1 MKIISRIF
9 SILLYIIS
17 AVVLGIYTIADL
29 NPRIMMVPTSRLI
42 LLGVICLC
50 SYFGTV
56 LLSKTVSEQT
66 KKRLIQGTFIFY
78 FLMYLFL
85 LLTFV
90 FFDSF
95 FGRAHMGVIWNCDP
109 FYFDNFLLNSVNL
122 IPFKTVIEYIVAF
135 FNNTIPTHTIITNIF
150 GNILA
155 FAPFGFFAHVILNKK
170 PSLLKFTLLMVSASL
185 LIEVI
190 QLIFLVGSCDID
202 DVILN
207 VLGAVIGYLIFKTKI
222 CKKIIRRITL
232 NTVFAKHQRETITL
246 ISDTLSNVKVCDVI
260 NGVPKVK
267 HIEKDDIIEFEFKYS
282 LFKKEIKRYN
292 RKTFE
297 EIK

>member
-1 MKIISRIF
+1 MKIISRIS

-17 AVVLGIYTIADL
+17 AIVLGIYAVADL

-42 LLGVICLC
+42 LLAVICLC
-50 SYFGTV
+50 SYSGT
-56 LLSKTVSEQT
+56 LLFSRNVEEQT
-66 KKRLIQGTFIFY
+66 KTKLIKR
-78 FLMYLFL
+78 
-85 LLTFV
+85 TFV
-90 FFDSF
+90 FYFILYIFLLFNLVMLDDF
-95 FGRAHMGVIWNCDP
+95 FGRASMGVIWNFDP
-109 FYFDNFLLNSVNL
+109 RYLDSFLMNRVNL
-122 IPFKTVIEYIVAF
+122 IPFRTVLEYLNSFSIPF
-135 FNNTIPTHTIITNIF
+135 HTKIINLLGNT
-150 GNILA
+150 LA

-202 DVILN
+202 DIILN
-207 VLGAVIGYLIFKTKI
+207 VLGAVFSYLIFKTKI

-232 NTVFAKHQRETITL
+232 NTVFAKNQRETITL
-246 ISDTLSNVKVCDVI
+246 ISDTLPNVKVCDVI
-260 NGVPKVK
+260 NGVPRVK
-267 HIEKDDIIEFEFKYS
+267 RTDKDDVIEFELKYS

>member
-1 MKIISRIF
+1 MKKILKIS

-42 LLGVICLC
+42 LLAVICLC
-50 SYFGTV
+50 SYSGT
-56 LLSKTVSEQT
+56 LLFSRNVEEQT
-66 KKRLIQGTFIFY
+66 KTKLIKR
-78 FLMYLFL
+78 
-85 LLTFV
+85 TFV
-90 FFDSF
+90 FYFILYIFLLFNLVMLDNF
-95 FGRAHMGVIWNCDP
+95 FGRASMGVIWNFDP
-109 FYFDNFLLNSVNL
+109 RYLDSFLMNRVNL
-122 IPFKTVIEYIVAF
+122 IPFRTVLEYLNSFSIPF
-135 FNNTIPTHTIITNIF
+135 HTKIINLLGNT
-150 GNILA
+150 LA
-155 FAPFGFFAHVILNKK
+155 FAPFGFFAHVIPNKK

-202 DVILN
+202 DIILN
-207 VLGAVIGYLIFKTKI
+207 VLGAVFSYLIFKTKI

-232 NTVFAKHQRETITL
+232 NTVFAKQQRETISL
-246 ISDTLSNVKVCDVI
+246 ISDTLPSVKVCDVI
-260 NGVPKVK
+260 NGVPRVK
-267 HIEKDDIIEFEFKYS
+267 RTDKDDVIEFELKYS

>member
-1 MKIISRIF
+1 MKRISRIS

-42 LLGVICLC
+42 LLAVICLC
-50 SYFGTV
+50 SYSGT
-56 LLSKTVSEQT
+56 LLFSRNVEEQT
-66 KKRLIQGTFIFY
+66 KTKLIKR
-78 FLMYLFL
+78 
-85 LLTFV
+85 TFV
-90 FFDSF
+90 FYFILYIFLLFNLVMLDDF
-95 FGRAHMGVIWNCDP
+95 FGRASMGVIWNFDP
-109 FYFDNFLLNSVNL
+109 RYLDSFLMNRVNL
-122 IPFKTVIEYIVAF
+122 IPFRTVLEYLNSFSIPF
-135 FNNTIPTHTIITNIF
+135 HTKIINLLGNT
-150 GNILA
+150 LA

-202 DVILN
+202 DIILN
-207 VLGAVIGYLIFKTKI
+207 VLGAVFSYLIFKTKI

-232 NTVFAKHQRETITL
+232 NTVFEKQQRETISL
-246 ISDTLSNVKVCDVI
+246 ISDTLPSVKVCDVI
-260 NGVPKVK
+260 NGVPRVK
-267 HIEKDDIIEFEFKYS
+267 RTDKDDVIEFELKYS

-297 EIK
+297 EIKW

>member
-1 MKIISRIF
+1 MKKILKIS

-42 LLGVICLC
+42 LLAVICLC
-50 SYFGTV
+50 SYSGT
-56 LLSKTVSEQT
+56 LLFSRNVEEQT
-66 KKRLIQGTFIFY
+66 KTKLIKR
-78 FLMYLFL
+78 
-85 LLTFV
+85 TFV
-90 FFDSF
+90 FYFILYIFLLFNLVMLDNF
-95 FGRAHMGVIWNCDP
+95 FGRASMGVIWNFDP
-109 FYFDNFLLNSVNL
+109 RYLDSFLMNRVNL
-122 IPFKTVIEYIVAF
+122 IPFRTVLEYLNSFSIPF
-135 FNNTIPTHTIITNIF
+135 HTKIINLLGNT
-150 GNILA
+150 LA
-155 FAPFGFFAHVILNKK
+155 FAPFGFFAHVIPNKK

-202 DVILN
+202 DIILN
-207 VLGAVIGYLIFKTKI
+207 VLGAVFSYLIFKTKI

-232 NTVFAKHQRETITL
+232 NTVFAKQQRETISL
-246 ISDTLSNVKVCDVI
+246 ISDTLPSVKVCDVI
-260 NGVPKVK
+260 NGVPRVK
-267 HIEKDDIIEFEFKYS
+267 RTDKDDVIEFELKYS

-297 EIK
+297 EIN

>member
-1 MKIISRIF
+1 MKRISRIS

-42 LLGVICLC
+42 LLAVICLC
-50 SYFGTV
+50 SYSGT
-56 LLSKTVSEQT
+56 LLFSRNVEEQT
-66 KKRLIQGTFIFY
+66 KTKLIK
-78 FLMYLFL
+78 
-85 LLTFV
+85 LTFV
-90 FFDSF
+90 FYFILYIFLLFNLVMLDDF
-95 FGRAHMGVIWNCDP
+95 FGRASMGVIWNFDP
-109 FYFDNFLLNSVNL
+109 RYLDSFLMNRVNL
-122 IPFKTVIEYIVAF
+122 IPFRTVLEYLNSFSIPF
-135 FNNTIPTHTIITNIF
+135 HTKIINLLGNT
-150 GNILA
+150 LA

-202 DVILN
+202 DIILN
-207 VLGAVIGYLIFKTKI
+207 VLGAVFSYLIFKTKI

-232 NTVFAKHQRETITL
+232 NTVFEKQQRETISL
-246 ISDTLSNVKVCDVI
+246 ISDTLPSVKVCDVI
-260 NGVPKVK
+260 NGVPRVK
-267 HIEKDDIIEFEFKYS
+267 RTDKDDVIEFELKYS

>member
-1 MKIISRIF
+1 MKIISRI
-9 SILLYIIS
+9 SCILLYIIS

-42 LLGVICLC
+42 LLAVICLC
-50 SYFGTV
+50 SYSGT
-56 LLSKTVSEQT
+56 LLFSRNVEEQT
-66 KKRLIQGTFIFY
+66 KTKLIKR
-78 FLMYLFL
+78 
-85 LLTFV
+85 TFV
-90 FFDSF
+90 FYFILYIFLLFNLVMLDDF
-95 FGRAHMGVIWNCDP
+95 FGRASMGVIWNFDP
-109 FYFDNFLLNSVNL
+109 RYLDSFLMNRVNL
-122 IPFKTVIEYIVAF
+122 IPFRTVLEYLNSFSIPF
-135 FNNTIPTHTIITNIF
+135 HTKIINLLGNT
-150 GNILA
+150 LA

-202 DVILN
+202 DIILN
-207 VLGAVIGYLIFKTKI
+207 VLGAVFSYLIFKTKI

-232 NTVFAKHQRETITL
+232 NTVFAKQQRETISL
-246 ISDTLSNVKVCDVI
+246 ISDGLPNVKVCDVI
-260 NGVPKVK
+260 NGVPRVK
-267 HIEKDDIIEFEFKYS
+267 RTDKDDVIEFELKYS

>member
-1 MKIISRIF
+1 MKIISRI
-9 SILLYIIS
+9 SCILLYIIS
-17 AVVLGIYTIADL
+17 VVVLGIYTIADL

-42 LLGVICLC
+42 LLAVICLC
-50 SYFGTV
+50 SYSGT
-56 LLSKTVSEQT
+56 LLFSRNVEEQT
-66 KKRLIQGTFIFY
+66 KTKLIKR
-78 FLMYLFL
+78 
-85 LLTFV
+85 TFV
-90 FFDSF
+90 FYFILYIFLLFNLVMLDDF
-95 FGRAHMGVIWNCDP
+95 FGRASMGVIWNFDP
-109 FYFDNFLLNSVNL
+109 RYLDSFLMNRVNL
-122 IPFKTVIEYIVAF
+122 IPFRTVLEYLNSFSIPF
-135 FNNTIPTHTIITNIF
+135 HTKIINLLGNT
-150 GNILA
+150 LA

-202 DVILN
+202 DIILN
-207 VLGAVIGYLIFKTKI
+207 VLGAVFSYLIFKTKI

-232 NTVFAKHQRETITL
+232 NTVFAKNQRETITL
-246 ISDTLSNVKVCDVI
+246 ISDTLPNVKVCDVI

-267 HIEKDDIIEFEFKYS
+267 RIEKDDIIEFELKYS

>member
-1 MKIISRIF
+1 MKIISRI
-9 SILLYIIS
+9 SCILLYIIS

-42 LLGVICLC
+42 LLAVICLC
-50 SYFGTV
+50 SYSGT
-56 LLSKTVSEQT
+56 LLFSRNVEEQT
-66 KKRLIQGTFIFY
+66 KTKLIKR
-78 FLMYLFL
+78 
-85 LLTFV
+85 TFV
-90 FFDSF
+90 FYFILYIFLLFNLVMLDDF
-95 FGRAHMGVIWNCDP
+95 FGRASMGVIWNFDP
-109 FYFDNFLLNSVNL
+109 RYLDSFLMNRVNL
-122 IPFKTVIEYIVAF
+122 IPFRTVLEYLNSFSIPF
-135 FNNTIPTHTIITNIF
+135 HTKIINLLGNT
-150 GNILA
+150 LA

-202 DVILN
+202 DIILN
-207 VLGAVIGYLIFKTKI
+207 VLGAVFSYLIFKTKT

-232 NTVFAKHQRETITL
+232 NTVFEKQQRETISL
-246 ISDTLSNVKVCDVI
+246 ISDTLPSVKVCDVI
-260 NGVPKVK
+260 NGVPRVK
-267 HIEKDDIIEFEFKYS
+267 RTDKDDVIEFELKYS

>member
-1 MKIISRIF
+1 MKIISRI
-9 SILLYIIS
+9 SCILLYIIS

-42 LLGVICLC
+42 LLAVICLC
-50 SYFGTV
+50 SYSGT
-56 LLSKTVSEQT
+56 LLFSRNVEEQT
-66 KKRLIQGTFIFY
+66 KTKLIKR
-78 FLMYLFL
+78 
-85 LLTFV
+85 TFV
-90 FFDSF
+90 FYFILYIFLLFNLVMLDNF
-95 FGRAHMGVIWNCDP
+95 FGRASMGVIWNFDP
-109 FYFDNFLLNSVNL
+109 RYLDSFLMNRVNL
-122 IPFKTVIEYIVAF
+122 IPFRTVLEYLNSFSIPF
-135 FNNTIPTHTIITNIF
+135 HTKIINLLGNT
-150 GNILA
+150 LA
-155 FAPFGFFAHVILNKK
+155 FVPFGFFAHVILNKK

-202 DVILN
+202 DIILN
-207 VLGAVIGYLIFKTKI
+207 VLGAVFSYLIFKTKI

-232 NTVFAKHQRETITL
+232 NTVFEKQQRETISL
-246 ISDTLSNVKVCDVI
+246 ISDTLPSVKVCDVI
-260 NGVPKVK
+260 NGVPRVK
-267 HIEKDDIIEFEFKYS
+267 RTDKDDVIEFELKYS

>member
-1 MKIISRIF
+1 MKIISRI
-9 SILLYIIS
+9 SCILLYIIS

-42 LLGVICLC
+42 LLAVICLC
-50 SYFGTV
+50 SYSGT
-56 LLSKTVSEQT
+56 LLFSRNVEEQT
-66 KKRLIQGTFIFY
+66 KTKLIKR
-78 FLMYLFL
+78 
-85 LLTFV
+85 TFV
-90 FFDSF
+90 FYFILYIFLLFNLVMLDNF
-95 FGRAHMGVIWNCDP
+95 FGRASMGVIWNFDP
-109 FYFDNFLLNSVNL
+109 RYLDSFLMNRVNL
-122 IPFKTVIEYIVAF
+122 IPFRTVLEYLNSFSIPF
-135 FNNTIPTHTIITNIF
+135 HTKIINLLGNT
-150 GNILA
+150 LA

-170 PSLLKFTLLMVSASL
+170 PSLLKFTLLMISASF

-202 DVILN
+202 DIILN
-207 VLGAVIGYLIFKTKI
+207 VLGAVFSYLIFKTKI

-232 NTVFAKHQRETITL
+232 NTVFAKNQRETITL
-246 ISDTLSNVKVCDVI
+246 ISDTLPNVKVCDVI
-260 NGVPKVK
+260 NGIPKVK
-267 HIEKDDIIEFEFKYS
+267 RTDKDDVIEFELKYS

>member
-1 MKIISRIF
+1 MKRISRIS

-42 LLGVICLC
+42 LLAVICLC
-50 SYFGTV
+50 SYSGT
-56 LLSKTVSEQT
+56 LLFSRNVEEQT
-66 KKRLIQGTFIFY
+66 KTKLIKR
-78 FLMYLFL
+78 
-85 LLTFV
+85 TFV
-90 FFDSF
+90 FYFILYIFLLFNLVMLDDF
-95 FGRAHMGVIWNCDP
+95 FGRASMGVIWNFDP
-109 FYFDNFLLNSVNL
+109 RYLDSFLMNRVNL
-122 IPFKTVIEYIVAF
+122 IPFRTVLEYLNSFSIPF
-135 FNNTIPTHTIITNIF
+135 HTKIINLLGNT
-150 GNILA
+150 LA

-170 PSLLKFTLLMVSASL
+170 PSLLKFTLLMISASL

-202 DVILN
+202 DIILN
-207 VLGAVIGYLIFKTKI
+207 VLGAVFSYLIFKTKI

-232 NTVFAKHQRETITL
+232 NTVFAKQQRETISL
-246 ISDTLSNVKVCDVI
+246 ISDTLPSVKVCDVI
-260 NGVPKVK
+260 NGVPRVK
-267 HIEKDDIIEFEFKYS
+267 RTDKDDVIEFELKYS

-297 EIK
+297 EI

>member
-1 MKIISRIF
+1 MKRISRIS

-17 AVVLGIYTIADL
+17 AIVLGIYAVADL

-42 LLGVICLC
+42 LLAVICLC
-50 SYFGTV
+50 SYSGT
-56 LLSKTVSEQT
+56 LLFSRNVEEQT
-66 KKRLIQGTFIFY
+66 KTKLIKR
-78 FLMYLFL
+78 
-85 LLTFV
+85 TFV
-90 FFDSF
+90 FYFILYIFLLFNLVMLDDF
-95 FGRAHMGVIWNCDP
+95 FGRASMGVIWNFDP
-109 FYFDNFLLNSVNL
+109 RYLDSFLMNRVNL
-122 IPFKTVIEYIVAF
+122 IPFRTVLEYLNSFSIPF
-135 FNNTIPTHTIITNIF
+135 HTKIINLLGNT
-150 GNILA
+150 LA

-202 DVILN
+202 DIILN
-207 VLGAVIGYLIFKTKI
+207 VLGAVFSYLIFKTKI

-232 NTVFAKHQRETITL
+232 NTVFAKNQRETITL
-246 ISDTLSNVKVCDVI
+246 ISDTLPNVKVCDVI

-267 HIEKDDIIEFEFKYS
+267 RTEKDDVIEFELKYS

>member
-1 MKIISRIF
+1 MKRISRIS

-42 LLGVICLC
+42 LLAVICLC
-50 SYFGTV
+50 SYSGT
-56 LLSKTVSEQT
+56 LLFSRNVEEQT
-66 KKRLIQGTFIFY
+66 KTKLIKR
-78 FLMYLFL
+78 
-85 LLTFV
+85 TFV
-90 FFDSF
+90 FYFILYIFLLFNLVMLDDF
-95 FGRAHMGVIWNCDP
+95 FGRASMGVIWNFDP
-109 FYFDNFLLNSVNL
+109 RYLDSFLMNRVNL
-122 IPFKTVIEYIVAF
+122 IPFRTVLEYLNSFSIPF
-135 FNNTIPTHTIITNIF
+135 HTKIINLLGNT
-150 GNILA
+150 LA

-202 DVILN
+202 DIILN
-207 VLGAVIGYLIFKTKI
+207 VLGAVFSYLIFKTKI

-232 NTVFAKHQRETITL
+232 NTVFEKQQRETISL
-246 ISDTLSNVKVCDVI
+246 ISDTLPSVKVCDVI
-260 NGVPKVK
+260 NGVPRVK
-267 HIEKDDIIEFEFKYS
+267 RTDKDDVIEFELKYS

>member
-1 MKIISRIF
+1 MKRISRIS

-42 LLGVICLC
+42 LLAVICLC
-50 SYFGTV
+50 SYSGT
-56 LLSKTVSEQT
+56 LLFSRNVEEQT
-66 KKRLIQGTFIFY
+66 KTKLIKR
-78 FLMYLFL
+78 
-85 LLTFV
+85 TFV
-90 FFDSF
+90 FYFILYIFLLFNLVMLDDF
-95 FGRAHMGVIWNCDP
+95 FGRASMGVIWNFDP
-109 FYFDNFLLNSVNL
+109 RYLDSFLMTRVNL
-122 IPFKTVIEYIVAF
+122 IPFRTVLEYLNSFSIPF
-135 FNNTIPTHTIITNIF
+135 HTKIINLLGNT
-150 GNILA
+150 LA

-202 DVILN
+202 DIILN
-207 VLGAVIGYLIFKTKI
+207 VLGAVFSYLIFKTKI

-232 NTVFAKHQRETITL
+232 NTVFEKQQRETISL
-246 ISDTLSNVKVCDVI
+246 ISDTLPSVKVCDVI
-260 NGVPKVK
+260 NGVPRVK
-267 HIEKDDIIEFEFKYS
+267 RTDKDDVIEFELKYS

>member
-1 MKIISRIF
+1 MKRISRIS

-42 LLGVICLC
+42 LLAVICLC
-50 SYFGTV
+50 SYSGT
-56 LLSKTVSEQT
+56 LLFSRNVEEQT
-66 KKRLIQGTFIFY
+66 KTKLIKR
-78 FLMYLFL
+78 
-85 LLTFV
+85 TFV
-90 FFDSF
+90 FYFILYIFLLFNLVMLDDF
-95 FGRAHMGVIWNCDP
+95 FGRASMGVIWNFDP
-109 FYFDNFLLNSVNL
+109 RYLDSFLMNRVNL
-122 IPFKTVIEYIVAF
+122 IPFRTVLEYLNSFSIPF
-135 FNNTIPTHTIITNIF
+135 HTKIINLLGNT
-150 GNILA
+150 LA

-202 DVILN
+202 DIILN
-207 VLGAVIGYLIFKTKI
+207 VLGAVFSYLIFKTKI

-232 NTVFAKHQRETITL
+232 NTVFAKQQRETISL
-246 ISDTLSNVKVCDVI
+246 ISDTLPSVKVCDVI
-260 NGVPKVK
+260 NGVPRVK
-267 HIEKDDIIEFEFKYS
+267 RTDKDDVIEFELKYS